1 MNTQAESP
9 RRWSA
14 YVAVETGTLLSGS
27 ANGIT
32 SVALPWLVL
41 ERTGSATLAG
51 VLAAITALPTA
62 ASALFSGTIVDRI
75 GRRTVSVG
83 SDILSLIS
91 VALIPIV
98 DVVLGL
104 NFGLLV
110 ALAILGAV
118 FDPAGMG
125 AREAMIPES
134 ARRAGISL
142 ARANGIHEAVW
153 GLAFVLGPALGGLL
167 IGVVGA
173 AATFWATAVMFCLS
187 ALVIAVVPIPGSRE
201 SYQEEEGFWTAT
213 VTGLRFVWRDRLLRS
228 MSVLMMVLVAAWLP
242 VEGVLLPAFFE
253 SQNAPEQFGLAMM
266 ALSAGVIIGALAYG
280 ALGERLGQYS
290 LFVGAMVLT
299 GIFVLLLSTLPSLGW
314 LLAWGLLAS
323 LAYGPVGPIL
333 NVAMQVRTPERLR
346 GRVVGLLTAV
356 QYAAGPIGFL
366 AVGPLVDSIGVEN
379 AFLIVGVVLLIICL
393 ATLLMPSLRALKT
406 LPVHLPE
413 PDLPERTEPP
423 RPMT

>member
-1 MNTQAESP
+1 
-9 RRWSA
+9 
-14 YVAVETGTLLSGS
+14 
-27 ANGIT
+27 
-32 SVALPWLVL
+32 
-41 ERTGSATLAG
+41 
-51 VLAAITALPTA
+51 
-62 ASALFSGTIVDRI
+62 
-75 GRRTVSVG
+75 
-83 SDILSLIS
+83 
-91 VALIPIV
+91 
-98 DVVLGL
+98 
-104 NFGLLV
+104 
-110 ALAILGAV
+110 
-118 FDPAGMG
+118 
-125 AREAMIPES
+125 
-134 ARRAGISL
+134 
-142 ARANGIHEAVW
+142 
-153 GLAFVLGPALGGLL
+153 
-167 IGVVGA
+167 
-173 AATFWATAVMFCLS
+173 
-187 ALVIAVVPIPGSRE
+187 
-201 SYQEEEGFWTAT
+201 
-213 VTGLRFVWRDRLLRS
+213 
-228 MSVLMMVLVAAWLP
+228 
-242 VEGVLLPAFFE
+242 
-253 SQNAPEQFGLAMM
+253 M